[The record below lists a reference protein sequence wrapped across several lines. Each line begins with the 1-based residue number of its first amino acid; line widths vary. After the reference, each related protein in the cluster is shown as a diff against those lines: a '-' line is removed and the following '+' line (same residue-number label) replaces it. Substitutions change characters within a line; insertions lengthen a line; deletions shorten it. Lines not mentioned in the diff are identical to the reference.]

1 MEYFLDFGY
10 VGLFFGSFL
19 ASTIIPLSSEILLG
33 GMLLAG
39 GNPWLCFVLATAG
52 NGLGSVTSY
61 GLGYLGKWQWIE
73 KWMRVKN
80 FQSGIFLLFHR
91 WRRRWKWRFATALNN
106 QSSQYQC
113 QSKHQN

>member
-1 MEYFLDFGY
+1 MQTACQVFYLWNIFRFRIRWTVFWVVFGFNHNTLEFRDF
-10 VGLFFGSFL
+10 
-19 ASTIIPLSSEILLG
+19 AG

-73 KWMRVKN
+73 N
-80 FQSGIFLLFHR
+80 G
-91 WRRRWKWRFATALNN
+91 
-106 QSSQYQC
+106 C
-113 QSKHQN
+113 G